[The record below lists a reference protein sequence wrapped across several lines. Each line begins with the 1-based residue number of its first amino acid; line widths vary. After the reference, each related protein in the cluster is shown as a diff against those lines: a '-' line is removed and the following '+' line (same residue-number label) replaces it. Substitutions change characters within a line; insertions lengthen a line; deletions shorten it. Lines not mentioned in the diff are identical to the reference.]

1 MATYRFPQFSVDLVD
16 PIMTVV
22 KATYQ
27 IGGETGSVSV
37 VLSTPTAKLLG
48 VRFDGFPN
56 EGGWGDDEVITWAEQ
71 QLETY
76 RID

>member
-16 PIMTVV
+16 PTMTVV

-37 VLSTPTAKLLG
+37 ELSTASAKLFG

-56 EGGWGDDEVITWAEQ
+56 EGAWGDADVLEWANE